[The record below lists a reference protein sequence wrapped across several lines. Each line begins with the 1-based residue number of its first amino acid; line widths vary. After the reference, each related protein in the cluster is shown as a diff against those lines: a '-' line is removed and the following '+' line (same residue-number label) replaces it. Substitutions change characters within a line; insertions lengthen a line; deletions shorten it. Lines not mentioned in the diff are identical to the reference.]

1 MPAVQEDSPDKRA
14 MTTTKKLNGIAA
26 EIRTFALG
34 LPETTE
40 DFPWGE
46 RAFKVRGKAFV
57 FLSVSEGVSFSVKL
71 PKSGKQALVLPFT
84 EPTHYGLGKHGWVT
98 VRPPKDTKALREQ
111 IEDWIRESY
120 RAVAPAKLRSLI

>member
-1 MPAVQEDSPDKRA
+1 MATRTSA
-14 MTTTKKLNGIAA
+14 KLDGIAGQV
-26 EIRTFALG
+26 RSFALS
-34 LPETTE
+34 LPESTE

-57 FLSVSEGVSFSVKL
+57 FLSTSDGVSFSMKL
-71 PKSGKQALVLPFT
+71 PKSRRQALVLPFT

-98 VRPPKDTKALREQ
+98 VRPPKVTKALRAQ

-120 RAVAPAKLRSLI
+120 RAVAPAKLARLLD

>member
-1 MPAVQEDSPDKRA
+1 VA
-14 MTTTKKLNGIAA
+14 TTTKKKLDGIAGD
-26 EIRTFALG
+26 IRTFALD

-46 RAFKVRGKAFV
+46 RAFKVRGKTFV
-57 FLSVSEGVSFSVKL
+57 FLSTGDGVSFSVKL
-71 PKSGKQALVLPFT
+71 PKSAKQALVLPFT

-98 VRPPKDTKALREQ
+98 VRPPKVTKALREQ

-120 RAVAPAKLRSLI
+120 RAVAPAKLRDA